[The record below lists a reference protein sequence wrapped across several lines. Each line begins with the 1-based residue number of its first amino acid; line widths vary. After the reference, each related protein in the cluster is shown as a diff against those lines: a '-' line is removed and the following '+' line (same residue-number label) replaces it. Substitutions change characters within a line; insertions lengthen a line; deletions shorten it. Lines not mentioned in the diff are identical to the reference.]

1 MEGRRILRKLNL
13 MKKVLFFL
21 FFSVT
26 ISGASQTYF
35 TRTGTTNFK
44 ASVTAF
50 EPVEAT
56 NKSTTVILKTSTGA
70 IAAQL
75 FITAFQ
81 FRVALMQEHFK
92 ENYMDSN
99 KHPKAVFRG
108 EIADFNFTEVNT
120 KKEYALSGTLTLR
133 GVKKQINTIATITL
147 DGDKIIL
154 SSQFTVAPQ
163 DFDIAIPKIVR
174 KKIAETIYI
183 TLNYELVEKK

>member
-81 FRVALMQEHFK
+81 FRVALMQEHFNRSK
-92 ENYMDSN
+92 YEKRIRAFWNT
-99 KHPKAVFRG
+99 HPKRG
-108 EIADFNFTEVNT
+108 KKTNKYDCNHNT
-120 KKEYALSGTLTLR
+120 
-133 GVKKQINTIATITL
+133 
-147 DGDKIIL
+147 
-154 SSQFTVAPQ
+154 
-163 DFDIAIPKIVR
+163 
-174 KKIAETIYI
+174 
-183 TLNYELVEKK
+183 